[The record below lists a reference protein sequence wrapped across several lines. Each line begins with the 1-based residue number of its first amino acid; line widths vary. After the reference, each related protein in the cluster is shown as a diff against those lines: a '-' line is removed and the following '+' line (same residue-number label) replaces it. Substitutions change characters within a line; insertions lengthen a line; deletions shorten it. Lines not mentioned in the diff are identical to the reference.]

1 MPLAVITHGGEH
13 YPPGTLDDAQER
25 LWQQLQDELAAM
37 QPGSTH
43 VIATRSG
50 HDIQREQP
58 ELVLVQVTR
67 VVAAARVS

>member
-1 MPLAVITHGGEH
+1 
-13 YPPGTLDDAQER
+13 
-25 LWQQLQDELAAM
+25 M

-50 HDIQREQP
+50 HDIQHEQP